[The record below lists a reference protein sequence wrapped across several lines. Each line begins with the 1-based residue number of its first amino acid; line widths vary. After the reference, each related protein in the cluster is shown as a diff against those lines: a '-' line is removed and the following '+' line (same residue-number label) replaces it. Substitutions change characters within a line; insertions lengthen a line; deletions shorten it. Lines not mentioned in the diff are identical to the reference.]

1 MEAKRAARTTVSFM
15 VKVLSFW
22 SRIVELSDVGKR
34 IVIVIVTRVDM
45 LMCLWKK
52 KKALRKKWVEGGFI
66 YVFSMR

>member
-1 MEAKRAARTTVSFM
+1 MSFM

-52 KKALRKKWVEGGFI
+52 KKKKKDLRKKWVEGGFI